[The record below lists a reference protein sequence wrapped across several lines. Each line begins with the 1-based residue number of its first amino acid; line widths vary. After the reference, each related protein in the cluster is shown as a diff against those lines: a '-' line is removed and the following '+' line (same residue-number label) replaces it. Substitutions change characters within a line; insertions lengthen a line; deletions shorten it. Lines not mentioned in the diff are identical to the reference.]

1 MSAGIGLYS
10 TVKGFKNQRIIIPVT
25 HYIGNNTAVI
35 EVENG
40 TKIDLMYLNALIPF
54 ELCYIRKPFLIWLV
68 RMEVAVKKILGNIL
82 WILCPPGAAVVVV
95 LNGRLDAFGPADAKN
110 TLVVHVN
117 MLIVM
122 NTRLPQTLTALACG
136 AGLAVAGLEMQTV
149 FHNPLAGPSVLG
161 ISSAA
166 SLGVAFVVLLS
177 GIIGGGIMSRFGIFG
192 NTALTLAAIAGAL
205 AVMMLIVW
213 LSQKVQGN
221 VTLLII
227 GVMIGYIASAIIGV
241 LKYFSS
247 EEDIRAYVIWGLGSF
262 ARVTGG
268 QVYVF
273 TGLMALL
280 LPFCMLLAKPL
291 NMLLLGEQYAISLGL
306 NIRRARLL
314 IITSSGVLIAIVTAY
329 CGPIMFLGLAVPH
342 ICRGLFRTDDHRLL
356 LPATLLCGASIALV
370 CNLIARL
377 PGFEGAL
384 PINSVTALIGA
395 PVALWVLLRR
405 K

>member
-1 MSAGIGLYS
+1 MTLLVLS
-10 TVKGFKNQRIIIPVT
+10 IPVF
-25 HYIGNNTAVI
+25 A
-35 EVENG
+35 
-40 TKIDLMYLNALIPF
+40 LLNITMGSVPIP
-54 ELCYIRKPFLIWLV
+54 IR
-68 RMEVAVKKILGNIL
+68 EVANIL
-82 WILCPPGAAVVVV
+82 LHPDSYDPS
-95 LNGRLDAFGPADAKN
+95 D
-110 TLVVHVN
+110 VN

-177 GIIGGGIMSRFGIFG
+177 GTIGGGIMSRFGIFG

-314 IITSSGVLIAIVTAY
+314 IITS
-329 CGPIMFLGLAVPH
+329 
-342 ICRGLFRTDDHRLL
+342 
-356 LPATLLCGASIALV
+356 
-370 CNLIARL
+370 
-377 PGFEGAL
+377 
-384 PINSVTALIGA
+384 
-395 PVALWVLLRR
+395 
-405 K
+405 

>member
-1 MSAGIGLYS
+1 MRKYTLL
-10 TVKGFKNQRIIIPVT
+10 TVLIV
-25 HYIGNNTAVI
+25 
-35 EVENG
+35 
-40 TKIDLMYLNALIPF
+40 LIPI
-54 ELCYIRKPFLIWLV
+54 LAIINLGLGSVPIPAS
-68 RMEVAVKKILGNIL
+68 EVFRILFGEGSDSEVWTNI
-82 WILCPPGAAVVVV
+82 V
-95 LNGRLDAFGPADAKN
+95 L
-110 TLVVHVN
+110 
-117 MLIVM
+117 M
-122 NTRLPQTLTALACG
+122 TRLPQTLTAIACG

-177 GIIGGGIMSRFGIFG
+177 GTIGGGFMTQFGFFG
-192 NTALTLAAIAGAL
+192 NTALTLAAIIGAMS
-205 AVMMLIVW
+205 VMAIIVY
-213 LSQKVQGN
+213 LSQRVRGN
-221 VTLLII
+221 ATLLIV

-273 TGLMALL
+273 VGLMSIL
-280 LPFCMLLAKPL
+280 LPLSMLLAKPL
-291 NMLLLGEQYAISLGL
+291 NMLLLGEMYAVNLGL
-306 NIRRARLL
+306 NIKRTRLL
-314 IITSSGVLIAIVTAY
+314 IISSAGILTAIVTAY

-342 ICRGLFRTDDHRLL
+342 ICRGLFRRSDHRIL
-356 LPATLLCGASIALV
+356 LPATLFCGADLALI

-405 K
+405 KK

>member
-1 MSAGIGLYS
+1 MRKFSIL
-10 TVKGFKNQRIIIPVT
+10 TVLIV
-25 HYIGNNTAVI
+25 
-35 EVENG
+35 
-40 TKIDLMYLNALIPF
+40 LIP
-54 ELCYIRKPFLIWLV
+54 LLAIVNLGLGSVSIPIS
-68 RMEVAVKKILGNIL
+68 EVYKILLGEGSDSEVWTNI
-82 WILCPPGAAVVVV
+82 V
-95 LNGRLDAFGPADAKN
+95 L
-110 TLVVHVN
+110 
-117 MLIVM
+117 M
-122 NTRLPQTLTALACG
+122 TRLPQTLTAIACG

-177 GIIGGGIMSRFGIFG
+177 GTLGGGFMTQFGILG
-192 NTALTLAAIAGAL
+192 NTALTLAAIIGAMS
-205 AVMMLIVW
+205 VMAIIVY
-213 LSQKVQGN
+213 LSQRVRGN
-221 VTLLII
+221 ATLLIV

-273 TGLMALL
+273 VGLMAIL
-280 LPFCMLLAKPL
+280 LPLSMLLAKPL
-291 NMLLLGEQYAISLGL
+291 NMLLLGENYAVNLGL
-306 NIRRARLL
+306 NIKRTRLL
-314 IITSSGVLIAIVTAY
+314 VISSAGILTAIVTAY

-342 ICRGLFRTDDHRLL
+342 ICRGLFRKSDHRIL
-356 LPATLLCGASIALV
+356 LPATVFCGADLALL

-395 PVALWVLLRR
+395 PVALWVLLQR
-405 K
+405 KK

>member
-1 MSAGIGLYS
+1 MRKFSIL
-10 TVKGFKNQRIIIPVT
+10 TVLIV
-25 HYIGNNTAVI
+25 
-35 EVENG
+35 
-40 TKIDLMYLNALIPF
+40 LIP
-54 ELCYIRKPFLIWLV
+54 LLAIVNLGLGSVSIPIS
-68 RMEVAVKKILGNIL
+68 EVYKILLGEGSDSEVWTNI
-82 WILCPPGAAVVVV
+82 V
-95 LNGRLDAFGPADAKN
+95 L
-110 TLVVHVN
+110 
-117 MLIVM
+117 M
-122 NTRLPQTLTALACG
+122 TRLPQTLTAIACG

-177 GIIGGGIMSRFGIFG
+177 GTLGGEFMTQFGILG
-192 NTALTLAAIAGAL
+192 NTALTLAAIIGAL
-205 AVMMLIVW
+205 SVMAIIVY
-213 LSQKVQGN
+213 LSQRVHGN
-221 VTLLII
+221 ATLLIV

-273 TGLMALL
+273 VGLMCVL
-280 LPFCMLLAKPL
+280 LPLSMLLAKPL
-291 NMLLLGEQYAISLGL
+291 NMLLLGENYASNLGL
-306 NIRRARLL
+306 NIRRTRLMV
-314 IITSSGVLIAIVTAY
+314 ISSAGILTAIVTAY

-342 ICRGLFRTDDHRLL
+342 ICRGLFRKSDHRIL
-356 LPATLLCGASIALV
+356 LPATVFCGADLALL

-395 PVALWVLLRR
+395 PVALWVLLQR
-405 K
+405 KK

>member
-1 MSAGIGLYS
+1 MILLILSIPLFALLNLAMGS
-10 TVKGFKNQRIIIPVT
+10 VEIPVS
-25 HYIGNNTAVI
+25 
-35 EVENG
+35 EV
-40 TKIDLMYLNALIPF
+40 F
-54 ELCYIRKPFLIWLV
+54 S
-68 RMEVAVKKILGNIL
+68 IL
-82 WILCPPGAAVVVV
+82 
-95 LNGRLDAFGPADAKN
+95 FGGGSESDVWTN
-110 TLVVHVN
+110 
-117 MLIVM
+117 IVM
-122 NTRLPQTLTALACG
+122 MTRVPQTLTAMACG

-177 GIIGGGIMSRFGIFG
+177 GTLGGGIMSRFGLVG
-192 NTALTLAAIAGAL
+192 NTALTMAAIVGAL
-205 AVMMLIVW
+205 AVMMLIVY
-213 LSQKVQGN
+213 LSRRVQSN
-221 VTLLII
+221 VTLLIA

-262 ARVTGG
+262 SRVTGG

-273 TGLMALL
+273 CSLMAVL
-280 LPFCMLLAKPL
+280 LPLTFLLVKPL
-291 NMLLLGEQYAISLGL
+291 NMLLMGERYATNLGL

-314 IITSSGVLIAIVTAY
+314 IISSAGILIAIVTAY

-342 ICRGLFRTDDHRLL
+342 ICRGIFRTSDHRILIPSTIL
-356 LPATLLCGASIALV
+356 GGASLALL

-395 PVALWVLLRR
+395 PVALWVLLKR
-405 K
+405 KK

>member
-1 MSAGIGLYS
+1 MRKYTLL
-10 TVKGFKNQRIIIPVT
+10 TVLII
-25 HYIGNNTAVI
+25 
-35 EVENG
+35 
-40 TKIDLMYLNALIPF
+40 LIPI
-54 ELCYIRKPFLIWLV
+54 LAIINLGLGSVPIPAS
-68 RMEVAVKKILGNIL
+68 EVFRILFGDGSDSEVWTNI
-82 WILCPPGAAVVVV
+82 V
-95 LNGRLDAFGPADAKN
+95 L
-110 TLVVHVN
+110 
-117 MLIVM
+117 M
-122 NTRLPQTLTALACG
+122 TRLPQTLTAIACG

-177 GIIGGGIMSRFGIFG
+177 GTIGGGFMTQFGFFG
-192 NTALTLAAIAGAL
+192 NTALTLAAIIGAMS
-205 AVMMLIVW
+205 VMAIIVY
-213 LSQKVQGN
+213 LSQRVRGN
-221 VTLLII
+221 ATLLIV

-273 TGLMALL
+273 VGLMGIL
-280 LPFCMLLAKPL
+280 LPLSMLLAKPL
-291 NMLLLGEQYAISLGL
+291 NMLLLGEMYAVNLGL
-306 NIRRARLL
+306 NIKRTRLL
-314 IITSSGVLIAIVTAY
+314 IISSAGILTAIVTAY

-342 ICRGLFRTDDHRLL
+342 ICRGLFRRSDHRIL
-356 LPATLLCGASIALV
+356 LPASLFCGADLALI

-405 K
+405 KK

>member
-1 MSAGIGLYS
+1 MRKYTLL
-10 TVKGFKNQRIIIPVT
+10 TVLII
-25 HYIGNNTAVI
+25 
-35 EVENG
+35 
-40 TKIDLMYLNALIPF
+40 LIPI
-54 ELCYIRKPFLIWLV
+54 LAIINLGLGSVPIPAS
-68 RMEVAVKKILGNIL
+68 EVFRILFGDGSDSEVWTNI
-82 WILCPPGAAVVVV
+82 V
-95 LNGRLDAFGPADAKN
+95 L
-110 TLVVHVN
+110 
-117 MLIVM
+117 M
-122 NTRLPQTLTALACG
+122 TRLPQTLTAIACG

-177 GIIGGGIMSRFGIFG
+177 GTIGGGFMTQFGFFG
-192 NTALTLAAIAGAL
+192 NTALTLAAIIGAMS
-205 AVMMLIVW
+205 VMAIIVY
-213 LSQKVQGN
+213 LSQRVRGN
-221 VTLLII
+221 ATLLIV

-268 QVYVF
+268 QAYVF
-273 TGLMALL
+273 VGLMSIL
-280 LPFCMLLAKPL
+280 LPLSMLLAKPL
-291 NMLLLGEQYAISLGL
+291 NMLLLGEMYAVNLGL
-306 NIRRARLL
+306 NIKRTRLL
-314 IITSSGVLIAIVTAY
+314 IISSAGILTAIVTAY

-342 ICRGLFRTDDHRLL
+342 ICRGLFRRSDHRIL
-356 LPATLLCGASIALV
+356 LPASLFCGADLALI

-405 K
+405 KK